1 MDIAPLQDFF
11 ANNQPVAEL
20 ADFFSEEFNEW
31 GRPERTEDR
40 LVRHR
45 GDGRPKIWVPK
56 ETTLYAPGEKIIT
69 TEEMRLSNGMT
80 IPAGTSVVFP
90 GTEVPHPKAGKQIF
104 YSRPSSWG
112 DVTEDRTKISE
123 WRQRMAV
130 EGFQRSKRLRLEWS
144 ALPGVDW
151 DDPIRKRAAKR
162 LIDEAVLMAGA
173 DKDRQGTAVHAI
185 TERRDLGLEVNP
197 PEEYAADLEAWTYAT
212 QYFEIVNDHEVPG
225 IECFIVA
232 DEVQC
237 AGTFDRL
244 VRYLPCEVCGLRNF
258 VLDLKTGKIEWGKS
272 SIAVQLAIYANG
284 TYYIPL
290 PGDIYPGLRLPMP
303 DVCKHKAIVV
313 HLPAGSGQATTHWI
327 DIHRGWE
334 AAKGIAH
341 DVREFRKQQNW
352 TVEFI
357 PVPDLAPIIEQAS
370 GKRELDTIW
379 SQHKSLWTPAHTV
392 LAEARLKALAQ
403 PKALGS

>member
-1 MDIAPLQDFF
+1 MTEIAPLQDFF
-11 ANNQPVAEL
+11 ANNQPIAEL
-20 ADFFSEEFNEW
+20 TDFFDQDFDEF

-45 GDGRPKIWVPK
+45 GDGRPKIWVPRDA
-56 ETTLYAPGEKIIT
+56 TLTAPGETIVLST
-69 TEEMRLSNGMT
+69 DMRLSNGMT
-80 IPAGTSVVFP
+80 LPAGTSVSFP
-90 GTEVPHPKAGKQIF
+90 GTEVPHPKAGKQVF

-130 EGFQRSKRLRLEWS
+130 EGFARSKRLRLEWS

-151 DDPIRKRAAKR
+151 DDSVRKAAARR

-185 TERRDLGLEVNP
+185 TERHDLGLEVHP
-197 PEEYAADLEAWTYAT
+197 PEEYEGDLSAWIDAT
-212 QYFEIVNDHEVPG
+212 QFFRIVNDHEVPG
-225 IECFIVA
+225 IECFVVA

-244 VRYLPCEVCGLRNF
+244 IEYLPCEVCGLRKF

-272 SIAVQLAIYANG
+272 SIAVQLAIYANSV
-284 TYYIPL
+284 YYIPL
-290 PGDIYPGLRLPMP
+290 PGDIYPGLRVAMP

-313 HLPAGSGQATTHWI
+313 HLPAGTGTATTHWI

-334 AAKGIAH
+334 AAKGIAR
-341 DVREFRKQQNW
+341 DVREFRKERNW
-352 TVEFI
+352 TVEFT
-357 PVPDLAPIIEQAS
+357 PVPDLIPLIQQAS
-370 GKRELDTIW
+370 GDKELNSIYA
-379 SQHKSLWTPAHTV
+379 QHRHLWTEQHTA
-392 LAEARLKALAQ
+392 LGHARLKE
-403 PKALGS
+403 LGA

>member
-1 MDIAPLQDFF
+1 MTEIAPLRDFFDNNQPIAEVADFF
-11 ANNQPVAEL
+11 AE
-20 ADFFSEEFNEW
+20 DYDRY

-45 GDGRPKIWVPK
+45 GDGRPKIWVPL
-56 ETTLYAPGEKIIT
+56 EATLTAPGETIVLQSQ
-69 TEEMRLSNGMT
+69 MRLSNGMT
-80 IPAGTSVVFP
+80 VPAGTSVTFP
-90 GTEVPHPKAGKQIF
+90 GTVVPHPKAGKQVF

-130 EGFQRSKRLRLEWS
+130 EGFARSKRLRLEWA

-151 DDPIRKRAAKR
+151 DDSVRKQAAKR

-185 TERRDLGLEVNP
+185 TERHDLGLEVNP
-197 PEEYAADLEAWTYAT
+197 PEEYAPDLTAWIDAT
-212 QYFEIVNDHEVPG
+212 QFFRIVDDAVSG
-225 IECFIVA
+225 LSGVECFVVA

-244 VRYLPCEVCGLRNF
+244 IEYLPCEVCGLRKF

-272 SIAVQLAIYANG
+272 SIAVQLAIYANSV
-284 TYYIPL
+284 YYIPL
-290 PGDIYPGLRLPMP
+290 PGDIYPGLRINMP

-313 HLPAGSGQATTHWI
+313 HLPAGTGTATTHWI

-334 AAKGIAH
+334 AAKGIAR
-341 DVREFRKQQNW
+341 DVREFRKERNW
-352 TVEFI
+352 TVEFT
-357 PVPDLAPIIEQAS
+357 PVPDLIPLIQQAS
-370 GKRELDTIW
+370 GDKELNSIYA
-379 SQHKSLWTPAHTV
+379 QHKSLWTPEHTA
-392 LAEARLKALAQ
+392 LGHQRLKE
-403 PKALGS
+403 LGSGK

>member
-1 MDIAPLQDFF
+1 MSEIAALRDFF
-11 ANNQPVAEL
+11 ADNQPVDDL
-20 ADFFSEEFNEW
+20 PDFFADDYDEF

-40 LVRHR
+40 LTRHR

-56 ETTLYAPGEKIIT
+56 EATIMAPGETIVT
-69 TEEMRLSNGMT
+69 TEPMRLSNGMT
-80 IPAGTSVVFP
+80 IPPGTSIELP
-90 GTEVPHPKAGKQIF
+90 GAEVPHPKAGKQIF

-130 EGFQRSKRLRLEWS
+130 EGFARSKRLRLEWA

-151 DDPIRKRAAKR
+151 DDSVRKQAAKR

-185 TERRDLGLEVNP
+185 TERRDHGLEVSP
-197 PEEYAADLEAWTYAT
+197 PEEYAADLAAWDYAT
-212 QYFEIVNDHEVPG
+212 QYFEIVTDHEVPG

-232 DEVQC
+232 DEVGC

-284 TYYIPL
+284 KYYIPL
-290 PGDIYPGLRLPMP
+290 PGDAYPGLRIDMS

-327 DIHRGWE
+327 DIHQGWK
-334 AAKGIAH
+334 AAKGIAT
-341 DVREFRKQQNW
+341 DVREFRKRQNW

-357 PVPDLAPIIEQAS
+357 PVPDLAALIMQAS
-370 GKRELDTIW
+370 GERELNTIW
-379 SQHKSLWTPAHTV
+379 ATHKSLWTPEHT
-392 LAEARLKALAQ
+392 
-403 PKALGS
+403 ALGQGRLRQLGAR